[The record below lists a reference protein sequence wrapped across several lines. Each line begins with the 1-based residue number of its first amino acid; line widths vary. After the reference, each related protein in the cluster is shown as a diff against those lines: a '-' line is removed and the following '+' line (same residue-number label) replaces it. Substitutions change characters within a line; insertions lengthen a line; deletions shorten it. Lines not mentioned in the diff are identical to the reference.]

1 MRRWGP
7 LTAVCLGA
15 FMLLVDV
22 NIVTVAL
29 PDMARGLDTT
39 FGALQW
45 VMDVYAL
52 ALAALLMGAGTLA
65 DRIGRRR
72 LYVGGLLT
80 FAASSLVC
88 GLSPDAGTLI
98 AARAV
103 QGAGAAAMFATTV
116 ALIAASYEG
125 RDRSVAFGVWGA
137 VSGAASGIGPI
148 LGGLLTQH
156 LGWRWIFLVN
166 LPVSAVAIAVTL
178 RRVRESRNPDAHRLD
193 VPGVLLFAVAA
204 GALTFGLT
212 RGGGL
217 LWASVGVAVAAAAGF
232 VLVQR
237 RAAYPT
243 LDLALF
249 RRPGFVGV
257 MVGSLAMSGA
267 AFATLI
273 NTSLWLRSVLGLSP
287 LEAGLVILPLPA
299 VSFAT
304 SLLAGRLLHGV
315 SPRWTV
321 GGGLAL
327 IGLGGFAQAVLDAGS
342 GWTALVPGLVV
353 TGVGAGLALPNVTA
367 AAVAAVPAERGGM
380 ASGAVGAFRQ
390 LGYALGVALLGAVF
404 RSAMDGDPAASHD
417 AAGFAAG
424 LSAAYAT
431 AGALA
436 LVAAAAVLLLVRRDG
451 RPAAAAPRAAAAE
464 EAPVKAPADARR
476 QRISS

>member
-1 MRRWGP
+1 MGRWGP

-29 PDMARGLDTT
+29 PDMARGLGTT

-52 ALAALLMGAGTLA
+52 TLAALLMGAGTLA

-72 LYVGGLLT
+72 LYVVGLVV
-80 FAASSLVC
+80 FAASSLVS
-88 GLSPDAGTLI
+88 GLAPDAATLV

-103 QGAGAAAMFATTV
+103 QGVGAAAMFATTV

-125 RDRSVAFGVWGA
+125 RERSVAFGVWGA

-148 LGGLLTQH
+148 LGGVLTQH

-178 RRVRESRNPDAHRLD
+178 RRVRESRNPDARRLD
-193 VPGVLLFAVAA
+193 VPGIALFAVAA
-204 GALTFGLT
+204 GALTYGLT
-212 RGGGL
+212 RGGDT
-217 LWASVGVAVAAAAGF
+217 LWIAVVVAGVALAGF
-232 VLVQR
+232 AVVQR
-237 RAAYPT
+237 RTAYPT
-243 LDLALF
+243 LDLGLF
-249 RRPGFVGV
+249 RRPRFVGV
-257 MVGSLAMSGA
+257 MIGSLAMSGA

-273 NTSLWLRSVLGLSP
+273 DTSLWLRAVLGLSP
-287 LEAGLVILPLPA
+287 MEAGLVILPLPA

-327 IGLGGFAQAVLDAGS
+327 IGVGGFAQAFLTADAG
-342 GWTALVPGLVV
+342 WTDLVPGLVV
-353 TGVGAGLALPNVTA
+353 TGIGAGLALPNVTA
-367 AAVAAVPAERGGM
+367 AAVGAVPAERGGM
-380 ASGAVGAFRQ
+380 ASGAVGALRQ
-390 LGYALGVALLGAVF
+390 LGYALGVAVLGAVF
-404 RSAMDGDPAASHD
+404 RAAVPGDPAVSHD
-417 AAGFAAG
+417 AAGFASG

-431 AGALA
+431 AGTLA
-436 LVAAAAVLLLVRRDG
+436 LVAAASVLLLVRDRDRVPASHTE
-451 RPAAAAPRAAAAE
+451 RPLVRTSPRSGA
-464 EAPVKAPADARR
+464 
-476 QRISS
+476 

>member
-1 MRRWGP
+1 MGRWGP
-7 LTAVCLGA
+7 LTAVCLGT

-29 PDMARGLDTT
+29 PDMARGLGTE

-72 LYVGGLLT
+72 LYLAGLVV
-80 FAASSLVC
+80 FAASSLAC
-88 GLSPDAGTLI
+88 GLAPDAATLV
-98 AARAV
+98 AARAA

-125 RDRSVAFGVWGA
+125 RERSTAFGVWGA

-148 LGGLLTQH
+148 LGGVLTQH

-166 LPVSAVAIAVTL
+166 LPVSAVAIAVTV
-178 RRVRESRNPDAHRLD
+178 RRVRESRDPGAHRLD
-193 VPGVLLFAVAA
+193 VPGIALFAVAA

-212 RGGGL
+212 RGGGE
-217 LWASVGVAVAAAAGF
+217 LWTSVAVAGVAVAAFAA
-232 VLVQR
+232 VQR
-237 RAAYPT
+237 RTAYPT
-243 LDLALF
+243 LDLRLL

-257 MVGSLAMSGA
+257 MIGSLAMSGA
-267 AFATLI
+267 AFAVLI
-273 NTSLWLRSVLGLSP
+273 DTTLWLRTVLGLSP
-287 LEAGLVILPLPA
+287 MEAGLVILPLPA

-327 IGLGGFAQAVLDAGS
+327 IGAGGFAQAFLTAES

-353 TGVGAGLALPNVTA
+353 TGIGAGLALPNVTA
-367 AAVAAVPAERGGM
+367 AGVAAVP
-380 ASGAVGAFRQ
+380 
-390 LGYALGVALLGAVF
+390 
-404 RSAMDGDPAASHD
+404 
-417 AAGFAAG
+417 
-424 LSAAYAT
+424 
-431 AGALA
+431 
-436 LVAAAAVLLLVRRDG
+436 
-451 RPAAAAPRAAAAE
+451 
-464 EAPVKAPADARR
+464 
-476 QRISS
+476 